1 MSKEPTVKTTNA
13 LSLSSTDL
21 DKLMNNS
28 FDNMDSN
35 AVSMPYFK
43 LVSKQSDI
51 LEPGSANYVEKAKP
65 GMLFNTATR
74 DLKKSLTQA
83 PKQILEWI

>member
-1 MSKEPTVKTTNA
+1 MSKTPTVKETNVPT
-13 LSLSSTDL
+13 LSSADL
-21 DKLMNNS
+21 DKLMQNS
-28 FDNMDSN
+28 FDNIDSN

-65 GMLFNTATR
+65 GNAFQYRELERYMKT
-74 DLKKSLTQA
+74 LK
-83 PKQILEWI
+83 